1 MAQTQRPYTAAVI
14 AAAGSSRRMGSDK
27 LSADLGGEPVL
38 VRTIEAF
45 ENSAA
50 IDEIV
55 LTTRGEKIGALK
67 ELVSSRGFHKVRAV
81 VAGGETRT
89 QSVQNG
95 AAAVSEKT
103 EILCVHDGARPF
115 VTPALIAR
123 VIEGAVCCGAAT
135 AAVRAKNTIKSADA
149 DGFVTA
155 TPPRDML
162 WEIQTPQCF
171 SLSLYREAIK
181 ACPGEYTDDCGP
193 IEACGRPV
201 LLVEGEGRNIKL
213 TTPEDM
219 LTAQIFWETREQND
233 ADRTRI

>member
-1 MAQTQRPYTAAVI
+1 MTQPQNRPYTAAVI

-27 LSADLGGEPVL
+27 LAADLGGEPVL
-38 VRTIEAF
+38 ARTIEAF
-45 ENSAA
+45 EASDA

-55 LTTRGEKIGALK
+55 LTTRKEKLAALK
-67 ELVSSRGFHKVRAV
+67 ELVFSRGYQKIKAV

-95 AAAVSEKT
+95 AAAVSEQT

-115 VTPALIAR
+115 VTPALISR
-123 VIEGAVCCGAAT
+123 VIEGAIRCGAAT
-135 AAVRAKNTIKSADA
+135 AAVHVKNTIKSADA
-149 DGFVTA
+149 DGYVTA
-155 TPPRDML
+155 TPPRETL

-171 SLSLYREAIK
+171 SLSLYREALA

-193 IEACGRPV
+193 IEAYGRPV
-201 LLVEGEGRNIKL
+201 LLVEGEVRNIKL

-219 LTAQIFWETREQND
+219 LTAQIFWETRE
-233 ADRTRI
+233 